1 MSGRTGRIPAVVVGV
16 LLSIVAA
23 LGLLASAGRM
33 PAHYFGSI
41 GTEADS
47 TQVIRSFQTNW
58 VLATAL
64 LTALYVGGLAL
75 LGFGRDSAPSPDPRP
90 GLLPRAIGALLVLAA
105 AFWLFVGATLVRLVP
120 PHFTALVT
128 LWAIVLVAY
137 VWTSLWGRLLRPLG
151 MALTLAGVLAAAWV
165 MQAAPSLEQGTS
177 PGLAY
182 LWLLDLFRE
191 SGGGGMESTMG
202 EIRFLSTTLF
212 ISPVASSIFLVLG
225 LPLLILPRRRP
236 AFTASL
242 PALGVGVLLLIS
254 SGLLPRTLSVAGV
267 LQSTAPPGLGLSGS
281 ALDEG
286 LSSNPMP
293 VPPPPPPPPA
303 PRR

>member
-1 MSGRTGRIPAVVVGV
+1 MNGSAGRIPAVVVGG
-16 LLSIVAA
+16 LLCSAA
-23 LGLLASAGRM
+23 LGLLAVAGRM
-33 PAHYFGSI
+33 PAHYLGSLGI
-41 GTEADS
+41 EADS
-47 TQVIRSFQTNW
+47 TAVIRSFQTNW
-58 VLATAL
+58 LLATAVL
-64 LTALYVGGLAL
+64 AGLYVSGLAL
-75 LGFGRDSAPSPDPRP
+75 LGFRRGGPPSHEPRP
-90 GLLPRAIGALLVLAA
+90 GLLPTAIAALLLLAA
-105 AFWLFVGATLVRLVP
+105 AFWFFVGAALGRLVP
-120 PHFTALVT
+120 AYFTALVT

-165 MQAAPSLEQGTS
+165 IHAFPALEQGTS

-182 LWLLDLFRE
+182 PWLLELFRQ
-191 SGGGGMESTMG
+191 SGGGGMGSTRG
-202 EIRFLSTTLF
+202 EIRFLSTTVI

-254 SGLLPRTLSVAGV
+254 SVLLPRTLRVAGA
-267 LQSTAPPGLGLSGS
+267 LQSALPPGLGLSGS
-281 ALDEG
+281 ALEEG

-293 VPPPPPPPPA
+293 VPPPPPPPRA
-303 PRR
+303 PRP